1 METARCRA
9 FLAAAETGSF
19 SRAAEMLRYT
29 PSGVNQLVT
38 ALEKEIGF
46 SLFSRSTKGVALTA
60 NGQLLL
66 PVIREILHQEDKL
79 FELSAQMNG
88 LLIGT
93 VTIAAYSSIATHW
106 LPAVIRDFQENY
118 PHVEIKLMEGIWQ
131 EVSQW
136 LEERT
141 ADIGFLSYQENMP
154 FEWIPLAEDPM
165 LALLPQTLTLPGG
178 GTASGWYIY
187 ALATDPGARSK
198 GYGRQLLRFVDGYL
212 AERGADCVTTV
223 PAEPSLFKFFG
234 TVGFAPCFSTR
245 KLELLKSMLQPA
257 AEGDRAEPVEP
268 GEYNAIRRRL
278 LEGAPAVD
286 YPEELIRYQQG
297 MGRLSGGGL
306 YRLSVDGAEGCAAAE
321 YTDGESVL
329 FKELLLS
336 PDKMGRGLAA
346 LERVLPG
353 ARCYVRTPALWDG
366 MKGSYL
372 QPFGMIKWYSAE
384 KRALWGEGTHGY
396 MGLGFD

>member
-165 LALLPQTLTLPGG
+165 LALLPKDHPLARAKAYPLANCAVDRFIMPAKGCDDDLMALFHRTGIVPNVQFTTLESLSAMSMVEQGLGMSVMNKLITERRICDIVMLPVDPPASITLG
-178 GTASGWYIY
+178 I
-187 ALATDPGARSK
+187 ALHSK
-198 GYGRQLLRFVDGYL
+198 
-212 AERGADCVTTV
+212 ADL
-223 PAEPSLFKFFG
+223 S
-234 TVGFAPCFSTR
+234 
-245 KLELLKSMLQPA
+245 
-257 AEGDRAEPVEP
+257 
-268 GEYNAIRRRL
+268 
-278 LEGAPAVD
+278 PAVRMFLK
-286 YPEELIRYQQG
+286 Y
-297 MGRLSGGGL
+297 
-306 YRLSVDGAEGCAAAE
+306 A
-321 YTDGESVL
+321 
-329 FKELLLS
+329 
-336 PDKMGRGLAA
+336 
-346 LERVLPG
+346 
-353 ARCYVRTPALWDG
+353 VRMLTRQ
-366 MKGSYL
+366 K
-372 QPFGMIKWYSAE
+372 K
-384 KRALWGEGTHGY
+384 T
-396 MGLGFD
+396 

>member
-165 LALLPQTLTLPGG
+165 LALLPRNHP
-178 GTASGWYIY
+178 
-187 ALATDPGARSK
+187 LA
-198 GYGRQLLRFVDGYL
+198 
-212 AERGADCVTTV
+212 GADCYPLKRCEQDSFIMPALGCDDDVEALFARNHVDPNIRYTTIENFSAMSMV
-223 PAEPSLFKFFG
+223 EQGLGMSVMNKLITEKRICDIAMLPVDPPASITLG
-234 TVGFAPCFSTR
+234 IALHS
-245 KLELLKSMLQPA
+245 
-257 AEGDRAEPVEP
+257 RAD
-268 GEYNAIRRRL
+268 L
-278 LEGAPAVD
+278 SPAVRMFLK
-286 YPEELIRYQQG
+286 YAVRMLTR
-297 MGRLSGGGL
+297 
-306 YRLSVDGAEGCAAAE
+306 
-321 YTDGESVL
+321 TES
-329 FKELLLS
+329 
-336 PDKMGRGLAA
+336 
-346 LERVLPG
+346 
-353 ARCYVRTPALWDG
+353 
-366 MKGSYL
+366 
-372 QPFGMIKWYSAE
+372 
-384 KRALWGEGTHGY
+384 
-396 MGLGFD
+396 

>member
-165 LALLPQTLTLPGG
+165 LALLPRNHP
-178 GTASGWYIY
+178 
-187 ALATDPGARSK
+187 LA
-198 GYGRQLLRFVDGYL
+198 
-212 AERGADCVTTV
+212 GADCYPLKRCEQDSFIMPALGCDDDVEALFARNHVDPNIRYTTMSMV
-223 PAEPSLFKFFG
+223 EQGLGVSVMNKLITEKRICDVAMIPIDPPASITLG
-234 TVGFAPCFSTR
+234 
-245 KLELLKSMLQPA
+245 A
-257 AEGDRAEPVEP
+257 ALHSRAD
-268 GEYNAIRRRL
+268 AS
-278 LEGAPAVD
+278 PAV
-286 YPEELIRYQQG
+286 
-297 MGRLSGGGL
+297 
-306 YRLSVDGAEGCAAAE
+306 
-321 YTDGESVL
+321 
-329 FKELLLS
+329 
-336 PDKMGRGLAA
+336 KMFLKYA
-346 LERVLPG
+346 
-353 ARCYVRTPALWDG
+353 VRMLT
-366 MKGSYL
+366 K
-372 QPFGMIKWYSAE
+372 SAV
-384 KRALWGEGTHGY
+384 
-396 MGLGFD
+396 